1 MRCMNTRTLTALA
14 VTAVALA
21 APQAAGAADIY
32 AKGGAGVTSCAQ
44 DNPCSL
50 EQALYLADVVQSRDT
65 IHASG
70 HFTGIGTLDLTRN
83 PVDLVGTGDDTVLEG
98 DAASLLVPAGSS
110 VRGLRVVSGQGPALR
125 IANGASLSHLQIQT
139 GGAGILELG
148 SDDRE
153 TDIDHVDVTSTDT
166 PLSLSRGSTSV
177 SDSTFSSPAPVTAS
191 GPTNAEI
198 DRVTITGEDG
208 LVASSGAA
216 VTLRN
221 ALVRARGD
229 TGVRATSSADIQIYY
244 STIDGEG
251 AGEWGVHAANSGTVG
266 VHLSIVRRFV
276 TDLIGD
282 PDTDVDGL
290 VAWDTDFATS
300 RWIVDDGANKNADPH
315 WIDPDAGDY
324 RLAPDS
330 PLIDRG
336 QQGTDPSD
344 VDRAGNPRYVD
355 GDNNGIRL
363 SDLGAFEA
371 PARAPVSQ
379 QPDDTPPG
387 GSQPTT
393 PPHNG
398 EEPAP
403 PADDTAPS
411 ATAPAPQVAQPR
423 QPTAPVAPLQL
434 TLGASKLVLN
444 RSGQGTVIV
453 TCNAKPCAVKLVVR
467 AGKKR
472 LATVSGPAGKLKVR
486 LPLAYLKQHHV
497 RKVAITATSGTGHAV
512 RTVTLVSVETG
523 RLMNGH
529 VAG

>member
-1 MRCMNTRTLTALA
+1 MNTRTLTALA

-50 EQALYLADVVQSRDT
+50 EQALDLANVVQSRDT

-70 HFTGIGTLDLTRN
+70 HFTGIGTVDLTRN

-110 VRGLRVVSGQGPALR
+110 VRGLRVVSGQGTAVR
-125 IANGASLSHLQIQT
+125 IANGASLFHLQIQT
-139 GGAGILELG
+139 GGAGILKFG

-153 TDIDHVDVTSTDT
+153 TDIDHVDVTSTGT
-166 PLSLSRGSTSV
+166 PLLLPQGSTSV
-177 SDSTFSSPAPVTAS
+177 SDSTFSSPEPVTVS

-198 DRVTITGEDG
+198 DRVTISGEDG
-208 LVASSGAA
+208 LVASDGAA
-216 VTLRN
+216 VILRD
-221 ALVRARGD
+221 ALIRARGD
-229 TGVRATSSADIQIYY
+229 SGVRATSFANIEIHD

-251 AGEWGVHAANSGTVG
+251 AGEWGVHAASSA
-266 VHLSIVRRFV
+266 HLSVECSIVRRFV

-282 PDTDVDGL
+282 PDTDYDSVD
-290 VAWDTDFATS
+290 AFDTDFATS
-300 RWIVDDGANKNADPH
+300 RRIVDDGLNTNADPH

-330 PLIDRG
+330 PLIDHG
-336 QQGTDPSD
+336 AQGTNPSD

-355 GDNNGIRL
+355 GDNDGFAF

-371 PARAPVSQ
+371 PAPAPVSQ

-387 GSQPTT
+387 GSQPAT

-398 EEPAP
+398 EEPAPPADDPAPPADDTSP

-411 ATAPAPQVAQPR
+411 ATAPAPQAAHPR
-423 QPTAPVAPLQL
+423 QPTAPVAPLKL
-434 TLGASKLVLN
+434 RLGAGKLVLN
-444 RSGQGTVIV
+444 RGGQGTVTV
-453 TCNAKPCAVKLVVR
+453 ACNAKPCAVKLVVS

-472 LATVSGPAGKLKVR
+472 LATVSGTAGKLKVR
-486 LPLAYLKQHHV
+486 LPLAYLKKHHV
-497 RKVAITATSGTGHAV
+497 REVAITATSGTGRAV
-512 RTVTLVSVETG
+512 RTVAL
-523 RLMNGH
+523 R
-529 VAG
+529 AA